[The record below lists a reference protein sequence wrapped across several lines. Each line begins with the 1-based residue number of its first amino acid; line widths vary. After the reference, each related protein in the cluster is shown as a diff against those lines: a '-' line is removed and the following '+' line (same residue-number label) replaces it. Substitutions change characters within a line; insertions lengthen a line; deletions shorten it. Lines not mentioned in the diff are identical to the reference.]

1 MSKEALILIIVG
13 TTIIVAV
20 LSTTVMMMTSVF
32 DDGIL
37 SVLSPLPPV
46 WALNITGTQESDTL
60 TGTNKSDKIRVMEE
74 MI

>member
-20 LSTTVMMMTSVF
+20 LSTTLTMTSVVD

-37 SVLSPLPPV
+37 SVLSSLPTV

-60 TGTNKSDKIRVMEE
+60 P
-74 MI
+74 